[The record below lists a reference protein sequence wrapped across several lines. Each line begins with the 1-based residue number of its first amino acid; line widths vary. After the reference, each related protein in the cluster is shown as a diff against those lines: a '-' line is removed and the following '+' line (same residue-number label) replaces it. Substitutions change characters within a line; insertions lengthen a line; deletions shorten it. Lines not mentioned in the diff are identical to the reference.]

1 MAEEYVTALDPQ
13 RQTLRH
19 VLGHEFYKLHQG
31 KYIKVSLVQYN
42 RKIGFESDEPVQK
55 ENGVRGL

>member
-19 VLGHEFYKLHQG
+19 VLGHEFFKLHQG
-31 KYIKVSLVQYN
+31 KYIKVSFPQKN
-42 RKIGFESDEPVQK
+42 WKIGFESNEQVQK
-55 ENGVRGL
+55 ENGVRRL